1 MNRQNDIS
9 LIDRVVD
16 KYNMERAIE
25 KVGKN
30 KGAPGVDGMTVDELE
45 EHMQTYG
52 SAIVRKLKDSTYQPQ
67 PVKRVETFR

>member
-25 KVGKN
+25 KVRKN
-30 KGAPGVDGMTVDELE
+30 KGALGVDGMTVDELE
-45 EHMQTYG
+45 EHMQTTG
-52 SAIVRKLKDSTYQPQ
+52 QRLSGN
-67 PVKRVETFR
+67 

>member
-25 KVGKN
+25 KVRKN

-45 EHMQTYG
+45 EHMQTTG
-52 SAIVRKLKDSTYQPQ
+52 QRLSGN
-67 PVKRVETFR
+67 